1 MFPFQSWTG
10 IIKSLPWLLGL
21 LGFFLMPFAA
31 CRQQTEN
38 PSRPPEK
45 VTIAYST
52 APHAALFQVAF
63 TKGFFSAEG
72 IEVTAQPHEFGK
84 LALDSLLEGKADL
97 ATVSDTPIMF
107 AIAGGNRIYTLAM
120 LATVNKA
127 VGIVARKDRGI
138 ARPSDLRGKQI
149 GVTRGTTSEFFL
161 NSFLSTLG
169 IEWKEVQIVDLRPNE
184 MPEAL
189 SRGKVKAVSIWK
201 PTLENSQKT
210 LGDKALV
217 FYDETIY
224 SDIFCL
230 TAGPP
235 FIEQH
240 PGTVK
245 KILRALLRAEAF
257 TKQNPEEARR
267 LITQFTKTD
276 QRILEEIWNSFNFR
290 VTLDQS
296 LIVSLEDQT
305 RWAQRY
311 KLSSGTDF
319 PNYLDLIYLDG
330 LQSVKP
336 EAVSVIR

>member
-1 MFPFQSWTG
+1 MFPFQSLSR
-10 IIKSLPWLLGL
+10 IIRSLPWLLGL
-21 LGFFLMPFAA
+21 SGFFLMPLAA
-31 CRQQTEN
+31 CQRQTEN
-38 PSRPPEK
+38 LSRPPEK

-52 APHAALFQVAF
+52 GLNAALFQVAF

-72 IEVTAQPHEFGK
+72 LEVAAQPHEYGK

-97 ATVSDTPIMF
+97 ATVADTPIMF
-107 AIAGGNRIYTLAM
+107 AIAGGKRVYTLAM
-120 LATVNKA
+120 LATAKKA

-138 ARPSDLRGKQI
+138 ARPSDLKGKRI
-149 GVTRGTTSEFFL
+149 GVARGTTSEFFL
-161 NSFLSTLG
+161 DSFLSIRR
-169 IEWKEVQIVDLRPNE
+169 IERKEVQIVDLRPNE

-189 SRGKVKAVSIWK
+189 SQGKVEAVSIWE
-201 PTLENSQKT
+201 PTLKNSQKA

-235 FIEQH
+235 FIEHH

-267 LITQFTKTD
+267 LIAQFTKTD
-276 QRILEEIWNSFNFR
+276 QGILEEIWDSFDFR
-290 VTLDQS
+290 VTLDQG

-305 RWAQRY
+305 RWAQRN
-311 KLSSGTDF
+311 KLTSGMDF
-319 PNYLDLIYLDG
+319 PNYLDLIYFDG

-336 EAVSVIR
+336 EAVSIIR

>member
-1 MFPFQSWTG
+1 VFSFQPWSR

-21 LGFFLMPFAA
+21 LGFFLMLFTA

-38 PSRPPEK
+38 SSRPLEK
-45 VTIAYST
+45 VTIAYPT
-52 APHAALFQVAF
+52 VLQAALFHVAF

-72 IEVTAQPHEFGK
+72 LEVTAQPHEFGK
-84 LALDSLLEGKADL
+84 LALNSLLEGKADV
-97 ATVSDTPIMF
+97 ATATDTPIMF
-107 AIAGGNRIYTLAM
+107 AITGGRRVYILAI
-120 LATVNKA
+120 LATDNKA

-138 ARPSDLRGKQI
+138 GNPSDLKGKQI
-149 GVTRGTTSEFFL
+149 GVARGTTSEFFL
-161 NSFLSTLG
+161 DSFLSTRG
-169 IEWKEVQIVDLRPNE
+169 MERKEVKIVDLKPHE

-189 SRGKVKAVSIWK
+189 AQGKVEAVAIWNPALK
-201 PTLENSQKT
+201 NSQKA

-217 FYDETIY
+217 FYDETVC

-230 TAGPP
+230 AAGSS

-240 PGTVK
+240 PETVK

-257 TKQNPEEARR
+257 TKQNPDEARR
-267 LITQFTKTD
+267 LIAQFIQAD
-276 QRILEEIWNSFNFR
+276 QGLLGEIWNSSDFR

-305 RWAQRY
+305 RWAQRN
-311 KLSSGTDF
+311 KLTSGMDF
-319 PNYLDLIYLDG
+319 PNYLDFIYLDG

-336 EAVSVIR
+336 EAIRIIR